1 MTPAQRRML
10 IIGLVPVLVL
20 VITGAAVTVSLIRG
34 KLPYN
39 YSASF
44 TPGPQGVKVVSGVAF
59 QLLSSADG
67 QVHVTVDGTYAAA
80 QPAVQVSTVGGVLDV
95 ETTCPDL
102 HCEVELTVEVPSAS
116 AVHAKAE
123 GTSMSAVGVA
133 SPLTI
138 EATDGSV
145 TLTRVRSRRVS
156 VDVVHGSL
164 DMLFDTA
171 PDQVTATASDG
182 SLLVQVPRTA
192 TYAIDALAAQGS
204 TQSDIPSDSTATH
217 HLYLRT
223 SYGSISVR

>member
-20 VITGAAVTVSLIRG
+20 VIAGAAVTVSLIRG

-44 TPGPQGVKVVSGVAF
+44 TPGPQGVKVVSGVSF

-80 QPAVQVSTVGGVLDV
+80 QPDVHIATIGGVLDV
-95 ETTCPDL
+95 ETTCPDV

-123 GTSMSAVGVA
+123 GTSMSAVGVG

-138 EATDGSV
+138 EANDGSV
-145 TLTRVRSRRVS
+145 ALTRVRSRRVS
-156 VDVVHGSL
+156 VDAVHGSI
-164 DMLFDTA
+164 DMLFDSA

-182 SLLVQVPRTA
+182 SLMLQVPGTA
-192 TYAIDALAAQGS
+192 TYAVDALAAQGS
-204 TQSDIPSDSTATH
+204 TQVDVPNDPSSSH
-217 HLYLRT
+217 RLYLRT
-223 SYGSISVR
+223 SYGSINVQ